1 MTICMY
7 CESDKSVVKKGFNQ
21 LKNGTRLQRYLC
33 RSCNKQFNDRTG
45 TPMSRLRKDSTQMA
59 KVLHMRSEGLGIRA
73 TGRVEG
79 ISHGTVIHWERRLS
93 AQADN
98 WSPSALVDS
107 DITVEGDELYTKVAK
122 NQPAHQSCGWTLTLL
137 ERHSRYWIGAIAGSK
152 DDNLFRLGME
162 VMWNWVMLAAYVCFF
177 TDGEARYSKY
187 FWQLAHV
194 WLHPCE
200 TTPESGCR
208 KVWRQGIDVASK
220 VKKSQGRRRVRRSKP
235 EHPFTAIS
243 PNVDVHANHNEA
255 LNSSI
260 RRRCSAYRRR
270 QNHYAKNIDGLNRA
284 VTVLRLIH
292 NWVRPH
298 PSLGK
303 NVTPA
308 MAIGFINRPVSFLEL
323 LSSRGF
329 QSLPL

>member
-1 MTICMY
+1 MSICLY
-7 CESDKSVVKKGFNQ
+7 CESNKNVVKKGFNQ
-21 LKNGTRLQRYLC
+21 LQNGTRLQRYLC

-45 TPMSRLRKDSTQMA
+45 TPMSRLRKDSTQVV
-59 KVLHMRSEGLGIRA
+59 KVLHMRSEGLGVRA
-73 TGRVEG
+73 TCRVEG
-79 ISHGTVIHWERRLS
+79 IAHGTVICWERRLS
-93 AQADN
+93 AHADN
-98 WSPSALVDS
+98 WSPSAQVNS
-107 DITVEGDELYTKVAK
+107 DVIVKVGK
-122 NQPAHQSCGWTLTLL
+122 NHPAHESCGWTLTLL
-137 ERHSRYWIGAIAGSK
+137 ERQSRYWIGAIAGNK
-152 DDNLFRLGME
+152 DNNLFRLGME
-162 VMWNWVMLAAYVCFF
+162 LMWNWVMLAAYVCVF

-194 WLHPCE
+194 WLNPCE
-200 TTPESGCR
+200 TTPEFGFH
-208 KVWRQGIDVASK
+208 KVWRQGFEVASK

-235 EHPFTAIS
+235 EHPFTAVS
-243 PNVDVHANHNEA
+243 PDAEVHANHNEA

-270 QNHYAKNIDGLNRA
+270 QNHYAKNVDGLNRA
-284 VTVLRLIH
+284 VTVLSLIH

-308 MAIGFINRPVSFLEL
+308 MAIGFINRPISFLEI

-329 QSLPL
+329 HSLPL